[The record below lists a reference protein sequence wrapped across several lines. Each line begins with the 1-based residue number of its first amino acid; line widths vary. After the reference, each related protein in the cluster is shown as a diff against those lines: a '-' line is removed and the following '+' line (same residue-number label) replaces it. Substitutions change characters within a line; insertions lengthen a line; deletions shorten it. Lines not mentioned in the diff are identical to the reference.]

1 MIAFQLIA
9 GLICGIICASI
20 ASSKGRNAVGWFFIG
35 FLFGI
40 IPVIIVACLSNLNQE
55 QAWRNSTERERRR
68 LREQLRQERMKN
80 EAFRDYSMGRFDAHD
95 QALGMDTRSQQTA
108 LPGAGGGRTQG
119 YLPTQ
124 QSAFPPVGSD
134 PSPVPPADEAAA
146 VWYYELSG
154 NSVGPVSAGDIR
166 RLIRTRQILSSTLLW
181 TEGLADWTPLNQ
193 VSTFR
198 NEVGP

>member
-9 GLICGIICASI
+9 GLVCGIIAAAI

-55 QAWRNSTERERRR
+55 RAWRDSTERERRR

-95 QALGMDTRSQQTA
+95 RALGMDTRSQQTA
-108 LPGAGGGRTQG
+108 LPGAGGGQTRG
-119 YLPTQ
+119 YLPTLDPFPQ
-124 QSAFPPVGSD
+124 VGADPPSA
-134 PSPVPPADEAAA
+134 AAANEAAA

-166 RLIRTRQILSSTLLW
+166 RLIRARQILGSTLLW
-181 TEGLADWTPLNQ
+181 TEGLTDWTPVNQ

-198 NEVGP
+198 TEVGP